1 VLGHGTGTISDDLF
15 EPKPMRLVSS
25 AFER

>member
-15 EPKPMRLVSS
+15 ERKAMRLVSS